1 MSTMTAEL
9 IKLRNFERT
18 LIKAGT
24 TCLERLDQ
32 HEGSGLLDFLKEL
45 ELKR

>member
-1 MSTMTAEL
+1 MTAEL

-18 LIKAGT
+18 LAKAQT

-32 HEGSGLLDFLKEL
+32 HEGTDLLDFFKDL
-45 ELKR
+45 EAKR